1 MDESAM
7 GNILGALIDKQG
19 DNFGGSGGSL
29 LIILLVMMMAWGG
42 NGWGGNNR
50 PMGPTGLATKDDVYA
65 SMAIQNNADAVREV
79 GANVTNLGYTGL
91 QQSNTINQNVSQQ
104 GADTRLA
111 ICQSGNGVQKQVSD
125 TGNNLLM
132 GITTGNN
139 AIIQG
144 LNENRFT
151 LAQEECA
158 SRATSTA
165 NTQKILDKLC
175 DMQSAAQAQRIN
187 DLQVRNQ
194 ALELQMGNIMQTG
207 NIISAL
213 RPYPQ
218 PSYIV
223 SSPYVGVGTGGIA
236 IS

>member
-91 QQSNTINQNVSQQ
+91 QQSNAINQNVSQQ

-111 ICQSGNGVQKQVSD
+111 ICQSGNNLQQAISG

-175 DMQSAAQAQRIN
+175 DMQSAAQEQRIN